1 MKDLDQKIL
10 DIQKSTRTLFKMF
23 LPLHDKLRLRSRL
36 YYNWHLNW
44 FSSPVHYSIGFLF
57 LLAIIYSIVSA
68 YGIVG
73 ASKRKSND
81 IASTNIGKETNDPG
95 TNLTPSESDNT
106 AQNTSIVDEKVLG
119 QIGQISQIAT
129 NEIVKIISEKMAP
142 LPFLSSENTQTQIKN
157 IIESDLA
164 KDKNI
169 ITMINKIDSQSQIN
183 ETLYS
188 DLSSA
193 IAKISTEATLE
204 ALNEKIETGLAKD
217 ETIQLLTE
225 QLSSD
230 MSDLKKAL
238 SETLTVSISNW
249 AASYTISNFP
259 SDYSSSSTERS
270 QEQIGKEYFQRSEG
284 FFAWAVRQNYG
295 KTAHSGRIDIPT
307 SGQTKILDLAT
318 PANHTYYATQIS
330 FSSINEKDN
339 WFSVNF
345 KPIDGDENNVAEI
358 TYEKTGTYVQDFN
371 KKIKTGEYLQIIMN
385 GVKDSKGT
393 SSATINYID
402 LPWEE

>member
-129 NEIVKIISEKMAP
+129 NEIVKIISEK
-142 LPFLSSENTQTQIKN
+142 I
-157 IIESDLA
+157 
-164 KDKNI
+164 
-169 ITMINKIDSQSQIN
+169 
-183 ETLYS
+183 
-188 DLSSA
+188 
-193 IAKISTEATLE
+193 
-204 ALNEKIETGLAKD
+204 
-217 ETIQLLTE
+217 
-225 QLSSD
+225 
-230 MSDLKKAL
+230 
-238 SETLTVSISNW
+238 
-249 AASYTISNFP
+249 
-259 SDYSSSSTERS
+259 
-270 QEQIGKEYFQRSEG
+270 YF
-284 FFAWAVRQNYG
+284 
-295 KTAHSGRIDIPT
+295 
-307 SGQTKILDLAT
+307 
-318 PANHTYYATQIS
+318 
-330 FSSINEKDN
+330 
-339 WFSVNF
+339 
-345 KPIDGDENNVAEI
+345 
-358 TYEKTGTYVQDFN
+358 
-371 KKIKTGEYLQIIMN
+371 
-385 GVKDSKGT
+385 
-393 SSATINYID
+393 
-402 LPWEE
+402 